1 MKIGPKYK
9 IARRL
14 GDRIF
19 PKTQTSKFTVSGTEL
34 KTKNKS
40 RRGSTEFGLQ
50 LIEKQK
56 ARYTYGISEKQFS
69 NYVKKV
75 HESKTDSPA
84 TSLFVALESRLDNV
98 VFRLGLVNSR
108 LFARQVVAHGHILV
122 NGRKVTIPSYKVR
135 VGDKIAVRP
144 QSKDNGIFRG
154 LAERNQNYNV
164 PAWLTFD
171 PEKLV
176 GEVKAAPIASTSE
189 SNLNFGAILEFYSRV

>member
-9 IARRL
+9 LARRL

-19 PKTQTSKFTVSGTEL
+19 PKTQTTKFTVSGTER
-34 KTKNKS
+34 KGGKKG
-40 RRGSTEFGLQ
+40 RRGGTEFGLQ

-108 LFARQVVAHGHILV
+108 LFARQAVSHGHVLV

-135 VGDKIAVRP
+135 VGDKITVRP
-144 QSKDNGIFRG
+144 QSKNNGIFRG

-164 PAWLTFD
+164 PAWLSFD
-171 PEKLV
+171 AEKLT
-176 GEVKAAPIASTSE
+176 GEIKAAPVAGVAE